1 MEFFLAEFNF
11 KKAITKDYTVPE
23 SESIALP
30 GANFWWKA
38 SSPLVHIH
46 RQSGWTV
53 FLWGSA
59 RLRTQQKAS
68 QDLAYEIAIELSQGG
83 NLPSY
88 LANLEGDFGILV
100 WNEEKGE
107 LFFRHRSYRNGE
119 SLLRR
124 GTRKIIVSS
133 HAHLVARKLGN
144 LTVSSEG
151 LSILSR

>member
-1 MEFFLAEFNF
+1 MEMVAEMEFFLAEFNF
-11 KKAITKDYTVPE
+11 KKAITKDYTVAG
-23 SESIALP
+23 SESMALP

-59 RLRTQQKAS
+59 QLRTQRKTS
-68 QDLAYEIAIELSQGG
+68 RDLAYEIAVKLSQGG
-83 NLPSY
+83 NMRSY

-107 LFFRHRSYRNGE
+107 LFFATDPIGMVKGYYGE
-119 SLLRR
+119 AQ
-124 GTRKIIVSS
+124 GKIIVS
-133 HAHLVARKLGN
+133 
-144 LTVSSEG
+144 
-151 LSILSR
+151 